1 MLEGMIFAGL
11 DLVRE
16 PIDVT
21 VLISILGVFTF
32 LSMENGEYV
41 YIFFCLT
48 KVKLLPGLS
57 VCDFLTLK
65 HNSFSG

>member
-1 MLEGMIFAGL
+1 MIGSLCWRVIFAGL

-41 YIFFCLT
+41 YIYIYIFFFA
-48 KVKLLPGLS
+48 LLR
-57 VCDFLTLK
+57 
-65 HNSFSG
+65 

>member
-41 YIFFCLT
+41 YIYIFFA
-48 KVKLLPGLS
+48 LLR
-57 VCDFLTLK
+57 
-65 HNSFSG
+65 

>member
-32 LSMENGEYV
+32 LSMENGECV
-41 YIFFCLT
+41 YIYIYFFCLT

-57 VCDFLTLK
+57 VCVIF
-65 HNSFSG
+65 

>member
-1 MLEGMIFAGL
+1 MAGLRQALPIDGLPVLDDWITVLEGMIFAGL

-41 YIFFCLT
+41 YIFFA
-48 KVKLLPGLS
+48 LLR
-57 VCDFLTLK
+57 
-65 HNSFSG
+65 